1 MKKQTRRK
9 IYDTSINP
17 ITHAITGAAITE
29 EKILKSLRSREDAS
43 LNAFRNGAA
52 TKDDWEKINAVVALA
67 ESMASAG
74 IGPEVLVFVRIAEMH
89 LLDAQSRF
97 MRIGKMGSTGP
108 GLQSFQ
114 DIIEYHELQRQSVS
128 RSEYERHIKR
138 VTDMV
143 RSNSSKVKF
152 LREKK

>member
-17 ITHAITGAAITE
+17 ITHAITGAAITD
-29 EKILKSLRSREDAS
+29 EKILKLLLDKEVAS
-43 LNAFRNGAA
+43 LNAFKNGSA
-52 TKDDWEKINAVVALA
+52 TKDDWDSINTVSALA

-74 IGPEVLVFVRIAEMH
+74 IGPEVMVFVKIAEMH
-89 LLDAQSRF
+89 LLDARRRF
-97 MRIGKMGSTGP
+97 EELGKMGSTGP

-143 RSNSSKVKF
+143 RSRSPNIKF
-152 LREKK
+152 L